1 MQTNNLMES
10 LTFTVP
16 LSVKAHQKADEFR
29 QKQLDTK
36 HAKQV
41 YLNTLSVYAVEFY
54 LKCMGFQP
62 DWKSSESFDPMM
74 QKFSDVADLNVQH
87 LGKFE
92 CRPVL
97 PCQQIVSIPL
107 ESMNHRRGYFAVQL
121 NQALTEANILGF
133 IKQVSTEEIPLNQL
147 KSLDFFLKYASIIEN
162 SVKLNQW
169 LQNTFEV
176 GWETLET
183 LFSSPKLAFR
193 GEKADSS
200 EVDGET
206 LESLFSQPEMAWRS
220 GNMTSDVLT
229 PINSDLGVERI
240 KKFNLEPTGEQVGLL
255 VRLQP
260 RTELEMGIGV
270 ELYPTNNQVYLPQ
283 NLQLLLLD
291 ENGETVMQAEARSTK
306 NIQLKFSGESGEIF
320 SVKVALGDLSIIET
334 FVI

>member
-1 MQTNNLMES
+1 MKTNNLMES

-16 LSVKAHQKADEFR
+16 LSIKTHQKADEFR
-29 QKQLDTK
+29 HKQLDTK

-54 LKCMGFQP
+54 LKCMGFEP

-97 PCQQIVSIPL
+97 PSQQIVSIPL

-121 NQALTEANILGF
+121 NKALTEANILGF
-133 IKQVSTEEIPLNQL
+133 IKQVSTEEVPLNQL
-147 KSLDFFLKYASIIEN
+147 KSLDFFLKYASQIEN
-162 SVKLNQW
+162 AVKLNQW
-169 LQNTFEV
+169 LQNTFET

-183 LFSSPKLAFR
+183 LLSPPK
-193 GEKADSS
+193 
-200 EVDGET
+200 
-206 LESLFSQPEMAWRS
+206 MAWRS
-220 GNMTSDVLT
+220 RNVVSDSLT

-240 KKFNLEPTGEQVGLL
+240 KKFHLEPTGEQVGLL

-260 RTELEMGIGV
+260 RTELEMGIEV
-270 ELYPTNNQVYLPQ
+270 ELYPTNHQVYLPQ
-283 NLQLLLLD
+283 NLLLMLLD
-291 ENGETVMQAEARSTK
+291 EDGETVMQAEARSTK

-320 SVKVALGDLSIIET
+320 SVKVALGDLSVVET

>member
-1 MQTNNLMES
+1 MKTNNLMES

-16 LSVKAHQKADEFR
+16 LSIKAHQKADEFR
-29 QKQLDTK
+29 QKQLDPK

-54 LKCMGFQP
+54 LKCMGFEP
-62 DWKSSESFDPMM
+62 DWKSSDSFDPMM

-97 PCQQIVSIPL
+97 PSQQVVSIPL
-107 ESMNHRRGYFAVQL
+107 ESWNHRRGYFAVQL
-121 NQALTEANILGF
+121 NKALTEANILGF
-133 IKQVSTEEIPLNQL
+133 IKKVSTEEVPLNQL
-147 KSLDFFLKYASIIEN
+147 KSLDFFLKYASQIEN
-162 SVKLNQW
+162 AVKLNQW
-169 LQNTFEV
+169 LQNTFET

-183 LFSSPKLAFR
+183 LLSPPKMAFR
-193 GEKADSS
+193 SRNVVSDS
-200 EVDGET
+200 
-206 LESLFSQPEMAWRS
+206 
-220 GNMTSDVLT
+220 LT

-240 KKFNLEPTGEQVGLL
+240 KKFSLEPTAEQVGLL

-260 RTELEMGIGV
+260 RTELEMGIEV

-283 NLQLLLLD
+283 NLQLMLLD
-291 ENGETVMQAEARSTK
+291 EDGETVMQAEARSTK

-320 SVKVALGDLSIIET
+320 SVKVALGDLSIVET

>member
-16 LSVKAHQKADEFR
+16 LSVKAHQRADEFR
-29 QKQLDTK
+29 QKQLNTK

-54 LKCMGFQP
+54 LKCMGFEP

-97 PCQQIVSIPL
+97 PCQQVVSIPL

-121 NQALTEANILGF
+121 NKALTEANILGF
-133 IKQVSTEEIPLNQL
+133 IKQVYTEEVPLNQL
-147 KSLDFFLKYASIIEN
+147 KSLDFFLRYASQIEN
-162 SVKLNQW
+162 AVKLNQW
-169 LQNTFEV
+169 LQNTFET

-183 LFSSPKLAFR
+183 LLSPPK
-193 GEKADSS
+193 
-200 EVDGET
+200 
-206 LESLFSQPEMAWRS
+206 MAWRS
-220 GNMTSDVLT
+220 RNITSDSLIPV
-229 PINSDLGVERI
+229 NSDLGVERI

-270 ELYPTNNQVYLPQ
+270 ELYPINNQVYLPQ

-320 SVKVALGDLSIIET
+320 SVKVALEDLSIVET

>member
-1 MQTNNLMES
+1 MES

-16 LSVKAHQKADEFR
+16 LSIKAHQKADEFR
-29 QKQLDTK
+29 QKQLAPK

-54 LKCMGFQP
+54 LKCMGFEP
-62 DWKSSESFDPMM
+62 DWKSSDSFDPMM

-97 PCQQIVSIPL
+97 PSQQIVSIPL

-121 NQALTEANILGF
+121 NKALTEANILGF
-133 IKQVSTEEIPLNQL
+133 IKQVSTEEVPLNQL
-147 KSLDFFLKYASIIEN
+147 KSLDFFLKYASQIEN
-162 SVKLNQW
+162 AVKLNQW
-169 LQNTFEV
+169 LQNTFE
-176 GWETLET
+176 GSWETLET
-183 LFSSPKLAFR
+183 FFSPPKLAFR
-193 GEKADSS
+193 S
-200 EVDGET
+200 
-206 LESLFSQPEMAWRS
+206 R
-220 GNMTSDVLT
+220 NITSDSLIPV
-229 PINSDLGVERI
+229 NSDLGVERI
-240 KKFNLEPTGEQVGLL
+240 KKFSLEPTAEQVGLL

-260 RTELEMGIGV
+260 RTDLEMGIEV
-270 ELYPTNNQVYLPQ
+270 ELYPANNQVYLPQ
-283 NLQLLLLD
+283 NLQLMLLD

-320 SVKVALGDLSIIET
+320 SVKVALGDLSIVET